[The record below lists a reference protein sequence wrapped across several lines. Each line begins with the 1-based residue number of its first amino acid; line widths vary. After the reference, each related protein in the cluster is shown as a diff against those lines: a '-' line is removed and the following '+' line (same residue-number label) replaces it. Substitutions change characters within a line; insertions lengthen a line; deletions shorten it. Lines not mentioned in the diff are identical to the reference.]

1 MIRLIILFFFFLALG
16 LSGQEMAMKEK
27 TFGISMVPQYAFSNG
42 TRIDFDV
49 RLSEKGHWLVV
60 GPQLYISNG
69 TSGIWNY
76 DRLTGTGIDLQHR
89 IFLRHKPEPTGTY
102 LAYGPVIQFFSVRD
116 QGLEAYG
123 FKEGDDNYI
132 GLNEKMIRTNIF
144 KLGGNLIFGYQTV
157 LSETLYLDFFL
168 GTGIRFSYDN
178 RKSGLHSYYNKSW
191 VDLGYSGTLMVGGF
205 RFGLMF

>member
-1 MIRLIILFFFFLALG
+1 MIRLIILFFLFLAFG
-16 LSGQEMAMKEK
+16 LSGQDIAIKEK
-27 TFGISMVPQYAFSNG
+27 TFGVGMVPQYAFSNG
-42 TRIDFDV
+42 ARIDFDI
-49 RLSEKGHWLVV
+49 RLSEKGHWLVLA
-60 GPQLYISNG
+60 PQLYISNG
-69 TSGIWNY
+69 NSGLWDY
-76 DRLTGTGIDLQHR
+76 DRLSGTGLDLQHR
-89 IFLRHKPEPTGTY
+89 IFLRHTPEPMGVY
-102 LAYGPVIQFFSVRD
+102 MAYGPVIQFFSVRD

-157 LSETLYLDFFL
+157 LNESLYLDFYL

-178 RKSGLHSYYNKSW
+178 RKTGLHSYYNKSW

-205 RFGLMF
+205 RLGLMF